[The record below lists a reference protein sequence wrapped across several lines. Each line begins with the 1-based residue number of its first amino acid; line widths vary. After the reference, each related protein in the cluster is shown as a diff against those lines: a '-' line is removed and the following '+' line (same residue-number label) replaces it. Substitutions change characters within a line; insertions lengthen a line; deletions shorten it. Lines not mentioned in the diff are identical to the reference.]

1 MKCVFL
7 QTPGETM
14 EGLAEMNGLG
24 FECVAYPS
32 TQDTSSLRDTRYE
45 EFASFLGRVP
55 DWTDTP
61 KVRSLRASFARMLL
75 DPAFEDDDFII
86 FGESDSTP
94 TVDASVLRK
103 AVEEE
108 FLLHPEV
115 DILRPFLELATGPSL
130 PPTCPAHLRFEPLHT
145 SPRTLDSPYV
155 WGTHAVII
163 PVRSRRKVADLFL
176 DWRLPIDTT
185 MEAACAEGKL
195 RMHITPH
202 NLFYQKPRTSSINL
216 SQEPGRNR
224 RMALCLSSY
233 KRPEDLQ
240 RQIFSMMNQSYGN
253 FHLFVAVKGIPEFF
267 VNTFIIPQ
275 FQHFID
281 AGKLTLRCFPNGNQ
295 LSNLL
300 DTVRGIDTSGFELF
314 LKIDDDDFYCR
325 DYLKTINEFCETV
338 PDGYSCYYSDW
349 SWVLYKHGGVVSPQ
363 KEPFYVFGS
372 SLVMS
377 REVMEQVWKSETEP
391 EIIRRIMAK
400 YYGGEGHSRIAWSED
415 NFLHKL
421 MMEFGCGN
429 IAPFV
434 SRKGMKHFLMVQ
446 RSNASV
452 TRGGLV
458 PGDAVQHVDVA
469 NASSP
474 REMVLTLIHPEW
486 MDTVRI
492 YGQSS
497 YRVSNG
503 DRARVVRQTDSS
515 ITLGWE
521 KWGEELFVQNP
532 DGSYHLK

>member
-14 EGLAEMNGLG
+14 EGLAEMNSLG

-55 DWTDTP
+55 DWTDTS

-94 TVDASVLRK
+94 TVNASVLRK

-155 WGTHAVII
+155 WGTHALII
-163 PVRSRRKVADLFL
+163 PVRSRRKIADFFL

-185 MEAACAEGKL
+185 IEAACAEGKL
-195 RMHITPH
+195 SMRITPH

-224 RMALCLSSY
+224 RMALCLASY

-281 AGKLTLRCFPNGNQ
+281 TGKLTLRCFPNGNQ

-349 SWVLYKHGGVVSPQ
+349 NWVLYKHGGVVSPQ

-474 REMVLTLIHPEW
+474 REMVFTLIHPEW

-521 KWGEELFVQNP
+521 KWGEEVFVRNP

>member
-7 QTPGETM
+7 LTPGETM
-14 EGLAEMNGLG
+14 EGQTEMDRLG
-24 FECVAYPS
+24 YESLAYPS
-32 TQDTSSLRDTRYE
+32 TQDTGSLRDTRYE
-45 EFASFLGRVP
+45 EFACFLGRVP
-55 DWTDTP
+55 DWTDTR

-75 DPAFEDDDFII
+75 DSAFEDDDFII

-94 TVDASVLRK
+94 TVEASVLRQ

-108 FLLHPEV
+108 FLRHPEA

-130 PPTCPAHLRFEPLHT
+130 PPTCPEHLRFEPLRT
-145 SPRTLDSPYV
+145 CSRTLDSPYV
-155 WGTHAVII
+155 WGMHAVVI
-163 PVRSRRKVADLFL
+163 PVRSRQKIANLFL

-185 MEAACAEGKL
+185 VEAACWEGKIST
-195 RMHITPH
+195 RVTPH

-216 SQEPGRNR
+216 VQKPGRNR

-240 RQIFSMMNQSYGN
+240 RQIFSMMNQSYDN
-253 FHLFVAVKGIPEFF
+253 FHLFAAVKGIPEFF

-275 FQHFID
+275 FRHFID
-281 AGKLTLRCFPNGNQ
+281 EGRLTIRCFPNGNQ

-300 DTVRGIDTSGFELF
+300 DTVRGIDTSGFDLF

-325 DYLKTINEFCETV
+325 DYLKTINEFCETI
-338 PDGYSCYYSDW
+338 PEGHSCYYSDW
-349 SWVLYKHGGVVSPQ
+349 NWVLYKHDGIASPQ

-377 REVMEQVWKSETEP
+377 RDVMEQVWKSETEP
-391 EIIRRIMAK
+391 EIIRRIMEK
-400 YYGGEGHSRIAWSED
+400 YYGGEGHTRIAWSED

-421 MMEFGCGN
+421 MMEFGCSN

-434 SRKGMKHFLMVQ
+434 SQKGMHHFLMVQ

-458 PGDAVQHVDVA
+458 PCDVMQHVDVSD
-469 NASSP
+469 ASAP
-474 REMVLTLIHPEW
+474 REIVFTLIHPQW
-486 MDTVRI
+486 MDAVRVF
-492 YGQSS
+492 GESS
-497 YRVSNG
+497 CRVSNG
-503 DRARVVRQTDSS
+503 DRARVVKRTDSS
-515 ITLGWE
+515 ITLRWD
-521 KWGEELFVQNP
+521 KWGEEVFVRNP
-532 DGSYHLK
+532 DGAYHLQ

>member
-14 EGLAEMNGLG
+14 EGLVEMDKLG
-24 FECVAYPS
+24 YESVAYPS
-32 TQDTSSLRDTRYE
+32 TQDTGSLRDTRYA

-61 KVRSLRASFARMLL
+61 KVRSLRVSFARMLL

-94 TVDASVLRK
+94 TVEASVLRR

-108 FLLHPEV
+108 FLRHPEV
-115 DILRPFLELATGPSL
+115 DILRPFLELAIGPSL
-130 PPTCPAHLRFEPLHT
+130 PPSCPAHLRFEPLRT
-145 SPRTLDSPYV
+145 SLRTLDSPYV
-155 WGTHAVII
+155 WGMHAVII
-163 PVRSRRKVADLFL
+163 PVRSRRKIADLFL

-185 MEAACAEGKL
+185 MEVACSEGKISM
-195 RMHITPH
+195 RITPH

-216 SQEPGRNR
+216 FQKPARNR
-224 RMALCLSSY
+224 RMALCLASY

-240 RQIFSMMNQSYGN
+240 RQIFSMMNQSYDN

-275 FQHFID
+275 FQHFMD
-281 AGKLTLRCFPNGNQ
+281 EGRLTIRCFPNGNQ

-300 DTVRGIDTSGFELF
+300 DTVRGMDTSGFDLF

-325 DYLKTINEFCETV
+325 DYLRTINEFCETI
-338 PDGYSCYYSDW
+338 PEGHSCYYSDW
-349 SWVLYKHGGVVSPQ
+349 NCVLYKHGGIVSPQ

-377 REVMEQVWKSETEP
+377 REVMKQVWKSETEP
-391 EIIRRIMAK
+391 EIIRRVMAK

-421 MMEFGCGN
+421 MMELGCSN

-434 SRKGMKHFLMVQ
+434 SRKGMQHFLMVQ

-458 PGDAVQHVDVA
+458 PGDTEQHVDVA
-469 NASSP
+469 DSSAP
-474 REMVLTLIHPEW
+474 RETVYTFIHPAW
-486 MDTVRI
+486 MDTVRV
-492 YGQSS
+492 YGQSG

-503 DRARVVRQTDSS
+503 DRARIVKQTDSC
-515 ITLGWE
+515 ITLRWE
-521 KWGEELFVQNP
+521 KWGEEAFVRNP
-532 DGSYHLK
+532 DGSYHLQ

>member
-14 EGLAEMNGLG
+14 EGLAEMSSLG

-45 EFASFLGRVP
+45 EFAFFLGRVP

-94 TVDASVLRK
+94 TVEASVLRK

-108 FLLHPEV
+108 FLLHPKV

-195 RMHITPH
+195 SMRITPH
-202 NLFYQKPRTSSINL
+202 NLFYQKPRTSYINL

-474 REMVLTLIHPEW
+474 RETVFTLVHPEW

-521 KWGEELFVQNP
+521 KWGEEVFVRNP

>member
-7 QTPGETM
+7 HTPGEIM
-14 EGLAEMNGLG
+14 EGLSEMKRLG

-32 TQDTSSLRDTRYE
+32 TQDTSSLRDIRCE
-45 EFASFLGRVP
+45 EFTSFLGGIPERIN
-55 DWTDTP
+55 TS
-61 KVRSLRASFARMLL
+61 KVRSLRASFAKMLM
-75 DPAFEDDDFII
+75 DPAFAEDDFII

-94 TVDASVLRK
+94 TVEASILRQ

-108 FLLHPEV
+108 FLHHPET
-115 DILRPFLELATGPSL
+115 DILRLFLELATGPSL
-130 PPTCPAHLRFEPLHT
+130 PPTCPAHLRFEPLQT
-145 SPRTLDSPYV
+145 SPHTLDSPYV

-185 MEAACAEGKL
+185 LEAACAEGKL
-195 RMHITPH
+195 SMRITPH
-202 NLFYQKPRTSSINL
+202 NLFYQKPRTSFINL
-216 SQEPGRNR
+216 PQDPVRYR
-224 RMALCLSSY
+224 RMALCLASY

-240 RQIFSMMNQSYGN
+240 RQIYAMMNQSYDN

-267 VNTFIIPQ
+267 INTFIIPQ

-281 AGKLTLRCFPNGNQ
+281 EGRLTIRCFPNGNQ

-300 DTVRGIDTSGFELF
+300 DTVRGIDTSEFDLF

-338 PDGYSCYYSDW
+338 PDGHSCYYSDW
-349 SWVLYKHGGVVSPQ
+349 SWVLYKHGGIVSPC

-377 REVMEQVWKSETEP
+377 RNVMEQVWKSETEP

-400 YYGGEGHSRIAWSED
+400 YYGGEGHSCIAWSED
-415 NFLHKL
+415 NFLHKM
-421 MMEFGCGN
+421 MMECGCSN

-458 PGDAVQHVDVA
+458 PGDTSQHVDVA
-469 NASSP
+469 DASAP
-474 REMVLTLIHPEW
+474 REIVLTLIHPEW

-492 YGQSS
+492 YGQSV

-503 DRARVVRQTDSS
+503 DRARMVKQTDSS
-515 ITLGWE
+515 LTLRWE
-521 KWGEELFVQNP
+521 KWGEEVFVRYT
-532 DGSYHLK
+532 DGSYHLE

>member
-14 EGLAEMNGLG
+14 EGLAEMNSLG

-45 EFASFLGRVP
+45 EFASFLDRVP
-55 DWTDTP
+55 DWTDTS

-155 WGTHAVII
+155 WGTHALII

-195 RMHITPH
+195 SMRITPH

-275 FQHFID
+275 FQHFIE
-281 AGKLTLRCFPNGNQ
+281 AGKLTIRCFPNGNQ

-338 PDGYSCYYSDW
+338 PDGYSCYCSDW

-421 MMEFGCGN
+421 MMDFGCGN

-521 KWGEELFVQNP
+521 KWGEELFVRNP

>member
-7 QTPGETM
+7 HTPGETM
-14 EGLAEMNGLG
+14 EGLTEMNNLG
-24 FECVAYPS
+24 FECVSYPT
-32 TQDTSSLRDTRYE
+32 TQDTRSLRDTRYE
-45 EFASFLGRVP
+45 EFVPFMGRVP
-55 DWTDTP
+55 DWADTP

-94 TVDASVLRK
+94 TVEASILRR

-108 FLLHPEV
+108 FLRHPEV

-155 WGTHAVII
+155 WGTHAVVI

-195 RMHITPH
+195 RMRITPH

-216 SQEPGRNR
+216 SQEPVRNR
-224 RMALCLSSY
+224 RMALCLASY

-240 RQIFSMMNQSYGN
+240 RQIYAMMNQSYGN
-253 FHLFVAVKGIPEFF
+253 FHLFAAVKGIPEFF

-281 AGKLTLRCFPNGNQ
+281 EGRLTIRCFPNGNQ

-300 DTVRGIDTSGFELF
+300 DTIRGIDTSGFELF

-325 DYLKTINEFCETV
+325 DYLRTINEFCETV
-338 PDGYSCYYSDW
+338 PDGHSCYFSDW
-349 SWVLYKHGGVVSPQ
+349 SWVLYKHGGIVSPC

-377 REVMEQVWKSETEP
+377 RNVMEQVWRSETEP

-421 MMEFGCGN
+421 MMEFGCSN
-429 IAPFV
+429 IAPFI

-452 TRGGLV
+452 TRGGLLS
-458 PGDAVQHVDVA
+458 GDVGQHVDVA
-469 NASSP
+469 DASAP
-474 REMVLTLIHPEW
+474 QEIMFTLIHPEW
-486 MDTVRI
+486 MDTVRVF
-492 YGQSS
+492 GASS

-503 DRARVVRQTDSS
+503 DRARVVKQTDSV
-515 ITLGWE
+515 ITLRWE
-521 KWGEELFVQNP
+521 KWGEEVFARNP
-532 DGSYHLK
+532 DGSYHLQ